1 MKVLYENIPAELR
14 DLDQWVCWRYEC
26 GTKMLKIAGTSR
38 NAKSTNPETWRPF
51 GESVAAHEAR
61 PGRYAGVGFV
71 FTKDDPYVGVDLD
84 DVRDPE
90 TGVLTSRAVEIVSRL
105 ESYTEVSPSGTGV
118 KLWVRA
124 RLSRAWKKP
133 GVEVYPHA
141 RWFAVTGHSLSGSPQ
156 TVEPRQEEVEE
167 IIREEFPEPQE
178 PSRRPYAGPPGERV
192 DLLDLLAAAGVQ
204 VLRELPDGTAERVWT
219 IVCPWWRE
227 HTRGDRSGTRVGQY
241 ADGALFFHCE
251 HAHCAHRRWP
261 EFRNEVGPDVSVK
274 MRRCKARRVWRQSA

>member
-1 MKVLYENIPAELR
+1 MRVLHKSIPAELKN
-14 DLDQWVCWRYEC
+14 LGQWVCWRYEH
-26 GTKMLKIAGTSR
+26 GTKMLKIAGTLR
-38 NAKSTNPETWRPF
+38 NAKSTDPETWRSF
-51 GESVAAHEAR
+51 GQCLAAHETR
-61 PGRYAGVGFV
+61 PGRYAGLGFV

-84 DVRDPE
+84 DVRDPN
-90 TGVLTSRAVEIVSRL
+90 TGVLTSRAAEIVARL
-105 ESYTEVSPSGTGV
+105 SSYAEVSPSGTGV
-118 KLWVRA
+118 KLWIRGA
-124 RLSRAWKKP
+124 LSRAWKKP

-141 RWFAVTGHSLSGSPQ
+141 RWFAVTGWILPDSPP
-156 TVEPRQEEVEE
+156 TIESRQEELEE

-178 PSRRPYAGPPGERV
+178 PPRRPYADSPGERV
-192 DLLDLLAAAGVQ
+192 DLLELLAAAGVQ